1 MNIFISFENP
11 RLRLGA
17 EKIADAMERVGQAA
31 RIAVAD
37 EAPRPGDVLV
47 AARGKSDAL
56 AAMEADER
64 LLYHAGEPAG
74 EAYQLETVAGGGVA
88 VAGGGETGALYGC
101 LDLAARIGAEG
112 GLPDELLAYDAP
124 AFTLRG
130 PCVGL
135 QKTTI
140 EPPRRTYEYPI
151 TPDRFP
157 WFYDRGQWLALLD
170 MMLADRANVLYLWS
184 GHPFS
189 SLLRLEKYPEALEV
203 TEAEYALN
211 HETFLWLAEE
221 CDRRGIW
228 LVVKFYN
235 IHIPLPFAQAH
246 GLPLMQESI
255 HPLVRD
261 YTFECVRRFVAE
273 YPNVGLMVCLGEA
286 LRGADNK
293 AAWFADTIVPALKA
307 GAREAGLKE
316 EPPLIL
322 RGHDCD
328 PAMALGRV
336 NGGYKNLY
344 TMWKYNGEGLTT
356 RLPRGKWQKNHLAL
370 APLGKKHIIN
380 VHILANLEPYRFLSP
395 LYIMQCVQA
404 SASRLGG
411 GGLHLY
417 PLFYWDWPW
426 SPDKAQPRLSQLD
439 RDRLWFEAWFR
450 YAWNPN
456 RSEDAE
462 RLYWTKRVMARYGLD
477 WADAEKLLAAGE
489 DAALCETKFLARFGI
504 TEGNRQTMSLGM
516 TMSQLTNAAR
526 YRPNGELYAS
536 VARVGET
543 LEEYAARE
551 ARGQAHRGETPPV
564 AVATLLRRA
573 AHMRRL
579 VEAIGPGNGEC
590 ARVKGDIESVAL
602 FTECMAEKVR
612 AALDV
617 LAYKY
622 TCGQDLRG
630 DTVLLRSALEY
641 LKASLETYR
650 ALAAHNEK
658 SYLFANSMQTR
669 QRKIPFPDGG
679 LYGHWRACL
688 PEFERECAAFERNV
702 ERACRGVFPAPPP
715 PGDASKLP
723 EAEFDLLSGGEQY
736 AFAPG
741 QSAFTDKDA
750 PIELCASE
758 LNGLTGVRFGMG
770 EAIVTGAKV
779 RLRLRERSRVLIG
792 YVDDRGVE
800 WLAPPS
806 LETDTHADDRGGY
819 APVLI
824 HAAKAR
830 GVKAFNVHAFLYDA
844 GDVTLDFGTGAY
856 TVVGVVPESAPLIP
870 RDAGLDAE
878 SLATLDWLYEDNVGF
893 DGAGK

>member
-1 MNIFISFENP
+1 Y
-11 RLRLGA
+11 LA
-17 EKIADAMERVGQAA
+17 Q
-31 RIAVAD
+31 RIA
-37 EAPRPGDVLV
+37 
-47 AARGKSDAL
+47 
-56 AAMEADER
+56 
-64 LLYHAGEPAG
+64 
-74 EAYQLETVAGGGVA
+74 
-88 VAGGGETGALYGC
+88 
-101 LDLAARIGAEG
+101 AEG
-112 GLPDELLAYDAP
+112 GLPDELLSFDAP

-157 WFYDRGQWLALLD
+157 WFYDRAQWLSLLD
-170 MMLADRANVLYLWS
+170 MMLEDRANVLYLWS

-189 SLLRLEKYPEALEV
+189 SLLKLEKYPEALEV
-203 TEAEYALN
+203 TQAEYEEN
-211 HETFLWLAEE
+211 HRMFLWLAQE

-246 GLPLMQESI
+246 GLPLMQDGI
-255 HPLVRD
+255 HPLVQE

-307 GAREAGLKE
+307 GARDAGLEE

-328 PAMALGRV
+328 PEKALARV

-356 RLPRGKWQKNHLAL
+356 RLPRGKWQKNHLAI
-370 APLGKKHIIN
+370 APLGKRHIIN

-404 SASRLGG
+404 SAHRLGG

-426 SPDKAQPRLSQLD
+426 SPDRAEPRLRQLA

-450 YAWNPN
+450 YAWNPD
-456 RSEDAE
+456 RPEDAE
-462 RLYWTKRVMARYGLD
+462 RLFWTKRVMARYGLSME
-477 WADAEKLLAAGE
+477 DAEKLLMAGE
-489 DAALCETKFLARFGI
+489 DAALCQTKFLSRFGI

-536 VARVGET
+536 VARAGEV
-543 LEEYAARE
+543 LEDYAAKA
-551 ARGQAHRGETPPV
+551 ARGEAHAGETPPYV
-564 AVATLLRRA
+564 VDMLLRRTRR
-573 AHMRRL
+573 MRGLLR
-579 VEAIGPGNGEC
+579 EIRPGNGEC
-590 ARVKGDIESVAL
+590 ARMLADVESVCL
-602 FTECMAEKVR
+602 FTESMCEKVR
-612 AALDV
+612 AALKV
-617 LAYKY
+617 LEYKY
-622 TCGQDLRG
+622 TCDERCAG
-630 DTVLLRSALEY
+630 DTALLREALVH
-641 LKASLETYR
+641 LKASLESYR
-650 ALAAHNEK
+650 ALTAHNEET
-658 SYLFANSMQTR
+658 YLFANSMQTR

-679 LYGHWRACL
+679 LYAHWRDCL
-688 PEFERECAAFERNV
+688 PEYERECAAFERNV
-702 ERACRGVFPAPPP
+702 DRACRGVFPAPPP
-715 PGDASKLP
+715 AGDAPRLP
-723 EAEFDLLSGGEQY
+723 EAAFEVLSGGEKY
-736 AFAPG
+736 AFARG
-741 QSAFTDKDA
+741 ERAFTDKDS

-758 LNGLTGVRFGMG
+758 LEGLTGVRFGMG
-770 EAIVTGAKV
+770 EAIVKGIKL
-779 RLRLRERSRVLIG
+779 RLRLAERSRVLIG

-824 HAAKAR
+824 HAAKIK
-830 GVKAFNVHAFLYDA
+830 GVKALNVHAFLYDPGEA
-844 GDVTLDFGTGAY
+844 VLDFGTGAF
-856 TVVGVVPESAPLIP
+856 TVVGVVPESVALTP

-878 SLATLDWLYEDNVGF
+878 SLSTLDWLYEDET
-893 DGAGK
+893 DK